1 MSDMQSVI
9 MYTTP
14 MCPYCAR
21 ARRLLEEKGATIE
34 EKRAGLNVDLK
45 NEMIEKSGGA
55 RTFPQIFIG
64 DTHVGGCDDLMAL
77 NEEGKLDPLLAGD
90 R

>member
-77 NEEGKLDPLLAGD
+77 NEEGQLDPLLAGD